1 MDHSFFSRPKKVIK
15 FRPEIKPQ
23 PQAAS
28 FDTINDGKKLA
39 SSNE

>member
-23 PQAAS
+23 AAS